1 MINKTEF
8 EIIKSLLTNPVID
21 ENKFSD
27 ELSTLIKDKLITY
40 NVTGENATTILYNGY
55 KTTPRGVRAYEE
67 YIAFIESKNR
77 EIETVKTAKEA
88 NDISKQANALS
99 EKANDIANDSK
110 NLSKWAICVSIFSL
124 LVSIINIIVVACT

>member
-1 MINKTEF
+1 MINKREF

-27 ELSTLIKDKLITY
+27 EISTLIKDKLITY
-40 NVTGENATTILYNGY
+40 NVTGENATAVLYNGY
-55 KTTPRGVRAYEE
+55 KTTPLGIRAYEE
-67 YIAFIESKNR
+67 YLAFMESQSR

-99 EKANDIANDSK
+99 EKANEIANGSK
-110 NLSKWAICVSIFSL
+110 TLSKWAICVSIFSL